1 MGTTVSA
8 TSPWATSGA
17 VTAPE
22 ARLAASTHWA
32 KSPTSSIATEGGI
45 PEGATP
51 SLAISSGAA
60 RIGPHHAI
68 VENANG
74 TWECTWPTAANV
86 TLDSVPASGT
96 SRFDLIVGE
105 VSGGDTGAVYQLR
118 SITGTASANPSEPS
132 APSGTVPIAV
142 YPVTNAGPQTP
153 SPRYP
158 FTRAPGGVR
167 LVAPGQGDQAAGSY
181 VGDRRKRADGSEDV
195 WTGSAWL
202 SIVAPASWTQVSPIT
217 LYANGQG
224 SNAAGEVGLG
234 TGGTKICR
242 YKRVGN
248 DLTISYAFRWG
259 TAPYTNP
266 AGRVT
271 TVLPLSA
278 VTPSS
283 RDQWIPAQIWVNDT
297 PASKVNLDFAGM
309 ALVQA
314 GSNILRP
321 YYPRSNGSGGFA
333 TGILPY
339 VIATGAGPGNSI
351 PYIAAG
357 YAQGGTV
364 HIGPAL
370 VEIAG

>member
-32 KSPTSSIATEGGI
+32 KSSTSSIATEGGI

-51 SLAISSGAA
+51 SLAVASGQA

-68 VENANG
+68 VENTNG

-86 TLDSVPASGT
+86 SLDSNPASGQ

-118 SITGTASANPSEPS
+118 SITGTASANPTEPT
-132 APSGTVPIAV
+132 APAGTLPIAV

-167 LVAPGQGDQAAGSY
+167 LVAPNQGADRPGGY
-181 VGDRRKRADGSEDV
+181 VGDRRKTADGREDV
-195 WTGSAWL
+195 WTGSAWVV
-202 SIVAPASWTQVSPIT
+202 IVAPASWTQETTS
-217 LYANGQG
+217 LYGNGISG
-224 SNAAGEVGLG
+224 SGAGEFGLG
-234 TGGTKICR
+234 TGGTKIVR
-242 YKRVGN
+242 YKRAGN
-248 DLTISYAFRWG
+248 DLTIRYAFRWG
-259 TAPYTNP
+259 ARPFSTP
-266 AGRVT
+266 AGNVT
-271 TVLPLSA
+271 TVLPQSL
-278 VTPSS
+278 TTLGL
-283 RDQWIPAQIWVNDT
+283 DTWIPAAIWVNDDV
-297 PASKVNLDFAGM
+297 SKVNLDFAGM
-309 ALVQA
+309 ALIQV
-314 GSNILRP
+314 GSNIVRP
-321 YYPRSNGSGGFA
+321 YYPRSNGSGGYA

-339 VIATGAGPGNSI
+339 RCATGAGPGVGI
-351 PYIAAG
+351 PYIAGG
-357 YAQGGTV
+357 YPQGGTV
-364 HIGPAL
+364 HIGPATIETVL
-370 VEIAG
+370 